1 MPQIIW
7 DESFS
12 VNNKEIDD
20 QHKKWIDIFNNLQS
34 NMVQGKAGQADGL
47 KSLKAM
53 EDYSRYHFSFEEEYM
68 RKIDYPGVFDHHR
81 LHSDF
86 DDLIYTYYRK
96 AIDGELVLNSEILSM
111 LKGWI
116 LYHILEED
124 KKYAIHFEAQKKGYR

>member
-20 QHKKWIDIFNNLQS
+20 QHKRWIDIFNNLHS
-34 NMVQGKAGQADGL
+34 NMIKGKALQTDGL
-47 KSLKAM
+47 SALKAM
-53 EDYSRYHFSFEEEYM
+53 EDYSRYHFSFEEDFM
-68 RKIDYPGVFDHHR
+68 HKIGFPGLYDHRR

-86 DDLIYTYYRK
+86 DDMIYSYYRK
-96 AIDGELVLNSEILSM
+96 AIDGELILNSEILSI

-116 LYHILEED
+116 LNHILKED
-124 KKYAIHFEAQKKGYR
+124 KQYAIYFEAQKKGVS